1 MGEFRTV
8 ISANIPV
15 SLAERLKNKTK
26 GTRSRVVTRALEAYL
41 KEKEAFNIRDVE
53 LAAIFTELYHR
64 DELSDLQKSIIRQIW
79 LEVKG

>member
-26 GTRSRVVTRALEAYL
+26 GTRSRVVTRALKAYL
-41 KEKEAFNIRDVE
+41 DDKEAFDITDFETKQLMAVLMNRDDCPNSVKVMI
-53 LAAIFTELYHR
+53 A
-64 DELSDLQKSIIRQIW
+64 Q
-79 LEVKG
+79 EVGWKL

>member
-26 GTRSRVVTRALEAYL
+26 GTRSRVVARALRAYL
-41 KEKEAFNIRDVE
+41 DDKDAFDITDYETRRLMVVLLNRNDCPNGVKVMIAQE
-53 LAAIFTELYHR
+53 LG
-64 DELSDLQKSIIRQIW
+64 
-79 LEVKG
+79 VKL